1 MKNKRIY
8 IKNKFRLMT
17 IILLLSLLNMGTT
30 IVAVKNEVFIKNS
43 YTDYIYITAK
53 SGDTLWKITSNTV
66 DKIDIVGNLDFRD
79 VVGIVADLNGGS
91 QINAGQIIRI
101 PKVIK

>member
-8 IKNKFRLMT
+8 IKNKFRLMM
-17 IILLLSLLNMGTT
+17 IILSLSLLNMGTT
-30 IVAVKNEVFIKNS
+30 IIAVKNEVIIENS